1 MKNKL
6 ITVLLTA
13 CISYSAL
20 YFFIIEDMLIDIVN
34 LENESLY
41 EKVKNVEPLGY
52 EQDGEDSYYNV
63 YTDED
68 QELVNKYEFAIEE
81 KTGLYSFISFIATIL
96 AVVLGF
102 YKYGLYIEE
111 KTTYRRTVVG
121 EWLYGEEEKTNT

>member
-1 MKNKL
+1 
-6 ITVLLTA
+6 TA

-41 EKVKNVEPLGY
+41 EEVKNVEPLGY

-68 QELVNKYEFAIEE
+68 QELVNEYEYAIEE
-81 KTGLYSFISFIATIL
+81 KTGLYSFISFITAIL
-96 AVVLGF
+96 SVALGF
-102 YKYGLYIEE
+102 YKYHLYIEG
-111 KTTYRRTVVG
+111 KTTYRRTIVG
-121 EWLYGEEEKTNT
+121 E